1 MRLVVVPN
9 LRGTSRQGVWVVL
22 AVLVAAAL
30 AASLLLLMMVAS
42 PARADTTFTVKSK
55 ADTDGMTCGPSDCT
69 LRQAINAANA
79 APGNDTIV
87 FALGPTATITLGS
100 TLPTITDASG
110 LTIDGQSA
118 SITISGNEQVR
129 VFEVVAGAEL
139 ALSKLTVANGS
150 AGLGGGIKNEGGT
163 LKVTDSTFSDNN
175 AVGTG
180 SDPVSCENAC
190 LGGGIQNDG
199 GTLTVIRS
207 TFSGNK
213 SDAIGGGISNVNGG
227 TLKIIN
233 STFSGNGA
241 GFVGGA
247 INNGGKLEVT
257 YSTFSDNVGGGIN
270 NANAAGVTLTLSNT
284 ILANSTGGNIREVC
298 AGGTCQGKIIDGG
311 YNISDDDS
319 TSEFFTD
326 QTSKSNTE
334 PGLAGGLA
342 NNGGPT
348 QTIALLEGSPALNAI
363 PKAQNGCGTE
373 ITTDQRGVTRP
384 QFAACDIGAY
394 ELAAQASPAPPDKDK
409 KDKKDKKQHN
419 NNKGGGGGGGGG
431 ISQGSSQG

>member
-298 AGGTCQGKIIDGG
+298 AGGTCQGKITDGG
-311 YNISDDDS
+311 YNISDDKS
-319 TSEFFTD
+319 FRFGAPTSRTNVD
-326 QTSKSNTE
+326 PRLE
-334 PGLAGGLA
+334 PGGSQD
-342 NNGGPT
+342 NGGPT
-348 QTIALLEGSPALNAI
+348 DTIALQGDSPAVDFI
-363 PKAQNGCGTE
+363 PKGRNGCGAAVNV
-373 ITTDQRGVTRP
+373 DQRGVKRP
-384 QFAACDIGAY
+384 QGNRCDAGAF
-394 ELAAQASPAPPDKDK
+394 ELQASPR
-409 KDKKDKKQHN
+409 
-419 NNKGGGGGGGGG
+419 
-431 ISQGSSQG
+431 